1 MYHKFTDTTNVDSL
15 DYNLSTG
22 TLRLTFKNKRSYD
35 YYNVIASDVVELM
48 RLKGEYI
55 KELIKKY
62 KYEEVK

>member
-1 MYHKFTDTTNVDSL
+1 MYHKFTDTTNVDSF

-22 TLRLTFKNKRSYD
+22 ILRLTFKNKRSYE

-48 RLKGEYI
+48 KLKGEFV

-62 KYEEVK
+62 KYKEVK

>member
-62 KYEEVK
+62 EVKEVK